1 MNNRNTDRIV
11 FLDYTRILAFVSVLI
26 GHKYI
31 EPITDAMQDEDIH
44 SSLRLL
50 AEVAFQICYGGAAG
64 VVVFFLTSGYIISH
78 VLQSEPTQEF
88 IIKRIF
94 RIYPLFIFAVV
105 MQALLDRYVSGIPF
119 ADFWLWIPRL
129 LLLGDY
135 FGVPP
140 VIGSVE
146 WTLRIEIAFYAFM
159 AIMKVGGILR
169 HQNYLPA
176 VFILATGALHY
187 LPPFPSAPGLAFA
200 YFSTYAPFLFI
211 GSCIYLIEKKKA
223 PVNMCIVAIAV
234 IMYSFFIKTTMYLP
248 NWTNLNYGIIAV
260 GIFLAAWLF
269 RKSMSDGP
277 IIRILSTL
285 TYSVYLFH
293 NWLWAYIEI
302 PLNNFVLQ
310 EALIKPMTV
319 VILFSFCYVINKTV
333 EEYGLKAGRKVI
345 GVIRSRKKI
354 ASTQF
359 ESV

>member
-1 MNNRNTDRIV
+1 MKTKNTDRIV
-11 FLDYTRILAFVSVLI
+11 FLDYTRILAFVSVLF
-26 GHKYI
+26 GHQFI
-31 EPITDAMQDEDIH
+31 LPIIAATHDTTLH
-44 SSLRLL
+44 SSLRLI
-50 AEVAFQICYGGAAG
+50 ADIVFQICYGGAAG

-94 RIYPLFIFAVV
+94 RIYPLFIFAVI
-105 MQALLDRYVSGIPF
+105 MQALLDRYVSGVPF
-119 ADFWLWIPRL
+119 ADIWMWIPRL

-146 WTLRIEIAFYAFM
+146 WTLRIEISFYALM
-159 AIMKVGGILR
+159 AIMKAVGIMR
-169 HQNYLPA
+169 HQNYLPL
-176 VFILATGALHY
+176 VFILVAGALHF

-200 YFSTYAPFLFI
+200 YFSVYAPFLFI

-223 PVNMCIVAIAV
+223 SVNMCILAIAV
-234 IMYSFFIKTTMYLP
+234 IMCSFFTKTTSYLP
-248 NWTNLNYGIIAV
+248 AWNDLNYGIYAV

-277 IIRILSTL
+277 IIRTLSTL

-293 NWLWAYIEI
+293 NWLWAYIEMTLKSFGI
-302 PLNNFVLQ
+302 QESLLKPVTLVVLFV
-310 EALIKPMTV
+310 
-319 VILFSFCYVINKTV
+319 FCYFINKTV

-345 GVIRSRKKI
+345 GMVRSRKKDLS
-354 ASTQF
+354 AQLVSA
-359 ESV
+359 